1 MNKLP
6 GKSSDLMVSYQ
17 DVNRGRIEHHHMSEI
32 IITNTR
38 PEHGEAVAKIICAA
52 YNVPPGEC
60 IPGDQLSSGD
70 DIRGCIKR
78 FPEGQFVALDG
89 EMVVGMACTRRV
101 NRAPSEKPLTWM
113 DQIGD
118 LTIANHDPNGEW
130 LYGVEV
136 TVPPEH
142 RKRGIA
148 TQLYEAR
155 FDLVRRLNLRGWYAV
170 GMLMGYQNYRDQ
182 MSVRD
187 YGEKVIRGEI
197 TDPTVTM
204 QMNRG
209 FRATM
214 VVENYLDEPQAGD
227 AGALIIW
234 DNPDYHAEGT

>member
-1 MNKLP
+1 
-6 GKSSDLMVSYQ
+6 
-17 DVNRGRIEHHHMSEI
+17 MSEI
-32 IITNTR
+32 IIANTR
-38 PEHGEAVAKIICAA
+38 PEHGETVAAIICAA
-52 YNVPPGEC
+52 YNVPPEDC
-60 IPGDQLSSGD
+60 IPDEQLSSSD
-70 DIRGCIKR
+70 DIRGCIER

-89 EMVVGMACTRRV
+89 ETVVGMASTMRV
-101 NRAPSEKPLTWM
+101 SRPPSEKPLTWL

-118 LTIANHDPNGEW
+118 LTLSNHDPNGEW

-148 TQLYEAR
+148 TKLYEAR
-155 FDLVRRLNLRGWYAV
+155 FNLVRRLNLRGWYAV
-170 GMLMGYQNYRDQ
+170 GMLMGYDNYRHE

-187 YGEKVIRGEI
+187 YGEKVIRREI
-197 TDPTVTM
+197 SDPTVTM

-209 FRATM
+209 FRATT

-234 DNPDYHAEGT
+234 DNPDYHEEGH